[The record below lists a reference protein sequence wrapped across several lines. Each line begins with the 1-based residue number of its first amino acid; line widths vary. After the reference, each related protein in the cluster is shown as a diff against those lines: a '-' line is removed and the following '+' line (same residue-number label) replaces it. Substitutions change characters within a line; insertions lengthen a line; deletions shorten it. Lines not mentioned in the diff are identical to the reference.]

1 MTTFGHFY
9 LTNFHPN
16 YHFQLIACSKVSKV
30 VNVDVLSFQIK
41 LWCRYFGPLFPKIR
55 RNLFSFL
62 VTLLKSII
70 TQQKLKS
77 KQRFER
83 PKRKGKKIIGLT
95 SKIIR
100 QLSNYFWVCATNL
113 SCDGNK
119 LVRLSRT
126 VTFKQGCRPSEG
138 PLMEH
143 HSKGGL
149 QVLLVNI
156 RLGRKWMNA
165 TKRVSLLQCR
175 VELLKRLHFKDS
187 ILVPVL

>member
-1 MTTFGHFY
+1 MFTIRIFLFKIKCSVCLFRATLYLTVFVRLLNGLKSSVTTFGHFY

-16 YHFQLIACSKVSKV
+16 YHFQPMACSKVSKV
-30 VNVDVLSFQIK
+30 INVDVLGFQIK

-113 SCDGNK
+113 SYDVNK
-119 LVRLSRT
+119 LVRLSRP
-126 VTFKQGCRPSEG
+126 VTFE
-138 PLMEH
+138 
-143 HSKGGL
+143 KGHFWDSTQRVGWI
-149 QVLLVNI
+149 QALLVNI
-156 RLGRKWMNA
+156 RLG
-165 TKRVSLLQCR
+165 
-175 VELLKRLHFKDS
+175 
-187 ILVPVL
+187 